1 MRNIVLR
8 APSAYGGRGA
18 QKDYYVA
25 DEKARQPRVPHYVAD
40 GKGAAYYFLNTVFK
54 IAESFGG
61 VPYRRTP
68 TR

>member
-8 APSAYGGRGA
+8 APSAIGGRGA
-18 QKDYYVA
+18 QKDY
-25 DEKARQPRVPHYVAD
+25 YVAD